1 MLPCCVI
8 CSEPLTEPTRVKSA
22 LCLIC
27 VHRTTSAER
36 RDRRPLEA
44 GVLDSA

>member
-1 MLPCCVI
+1 MLPRCLVCN
-8 CSEPLTEPTRVKSA
+8 EPLTEPTRAMQA

-27 VHRTTSAER
+27 AHRTTTAER